1 MRPQSKKNEERYFDT
16 GISQII
22 YAAKMAVKRHPES
35 ADLQE
40 RLLELTEGMKS
51 RRKQKEDGVLS
62 TDEILEWL
70 SAFDNTLNES

>member
-1 MRPQSKKNEERYFDT
+1 MKNDTLTQEYRRLYMRL
-16 GISQII
+16 
-22 YAAKMAVKRHPES
+22 KMAVKRHPES
-35 ADLQE
+35 AALQE

-51 RRKQKEDGVLS
+51 RRKKKEDGVLS